1 MGVSEVKPWIIA
13 LPLVCA
19 LGALSSVAAYAQTH
33 NSKSAKPP
41 KRGDAAPAELTEP
54 TPAPAAP
61 APAPS
66 PKVLRTEV
74 IADDNWTVTCAQTD
88 QPNAKPRCSAVLKIT
103 QNQNNVQRVV
113 FTWLMGVQDGKPISV
128 LSMPSGVLIGPGVQ
142 VKIGAGE
149 ARKFNYALCQPDHCE
164 AIVPL
169 DEDIVKELKAA
180 PTTEISVEAVGGSTV
195 KFTANMKGFDQA
207 LAEVTK

>member
-1 MGVSEVKPWIIA
+1 MKPWIIA

-19 LGALSSVAAYAQTH
+19 FGALSSAAAYAQTH
-33 NSKSAKPP
+33 TSKPAKPA

-54 TPAPAAP
+54 TPAPAAASAPP
-61 APAPS
+61 AS

-180 PTTEISVEAVGGSTV
+180 PTSEISVEAVGGSTV
-195 KFTANMKGFDQA
+195 KFTANMKGFDRA